1 MRAIK
6 LLTVLFLLSAS
17 LASFAKRAR
26 FENRW
31 RGKYKS
37 LEHTSPFEI
46 FTNEDNPSLSIC
58 FYENLG
64 TIELKIEDIN
74 GEIAYYQTYDAFEHS
89 SILCPLN
96 DLKEG
101 IYTLSLKIG
110 MNEISS
116 DLFIY

>member
-17 LASFAKRAR
+17 LAGFAKRAH

-46 FTNEDNPSLSIC
+46 FTNEDNPSL
-58 FYENLG
+58 
-64 TIELKIEDIN
+64 
-74 GEIAYYQTYDAFEHS
+74 
-89 SILCPLN
+89 
-96 DLKEG
+96 
-101 IYTLSLKIG
+101 
-110 MNEISS
+110 
-116 DLFIY
+116 